1 LDVLSFVRKNGI
13 QNFNKIFVSYGLG
26 AEYPYIAY
34 WIIAVLI
41 AAVKLGKPASVN
53 TIMWTL
59 SL

>member
-1 LDVLSFVRKNGI
+1 MASKTLTKYLFH
-13 QNFNKIFVSYGLG
+13 GLG
-26 AEYPYIAY
+26 AEYPCIAY

-59 SL
+59 NL